1 MSISRRITAVAVAAL
16 VAAGVSACNS
26 SDNNGSSSGGSS
38 SGGSQASGTIALL
51 LPETATTRYESFDRP
66 LFEAKAKE
74 LCPDCKILY
83 QNANQQAD
91 QQRSQ
96 AQSVLAQ
103 GAKVLVLDPVNGET
117 AGSIVQLAKAKQVPV
132 ISYDRLVQNA
142 DLDYYISFDNE
153 KVGKLQGTALVDKLK
168 KDGKTS
174 GNIVMINGDIKD
186 NNAKLFNKGARSVLD
201 GSGFKTVPTPDF
213 FTPDWKPA
221 NAQSFMNAQI
231 ARLGK
236 TGFVGVYAANDG
248 TAGGAIAAMRANG
261 VNPIPPITGQD
272 AELAAIQR
280 IVSGEQYMTV
290 YKAYKPE
297 ADQAAQLAVDLIR
310 GNKPQ
315 ATATVNN
322 GQKDVPSFLLTPVAV
337 TKENVK
343 DTVVKDELW
352 TAAKICTGQ
361 YAAACSAAGLS

>member
-1 MSISRRITAVAVAAL
+1 MSTLRRITAVAVAAL
-16 VAAGVSACNS
+16 VATGAAACNTQDS
-26 SDNNGSSSGGSS
+26 GTPSGG
-38 SGGSQASGTIALL
+38 GGGGQASGTIALL

-66 LFEAKAKE
+66 LFEAKVRE

-117 AGSIVQLAKAKQVPV
+117 AGSMVQLAKAKNVPV
-132 ISYDRLVQNA
+132 ISYDRLIQDA
-142 DLDYYISFDNE
+142 DLDYYVSFDNE
-153 KVGKLQGTALVDKLK
+153 KVGQLQGTALVEKLK

-174 GNIVMINGDIKD
+174 GTVVMINGDVKD
-186 NNAKLFNKGARSVLD
+186 NNAKLFNKGAHSVLD
-201 GSGFKTVPTPDF
+201 TSGFTLAPKPDF

-221 NAQSFMNAQI
+221 NAQTFMNAQI
-231 ARLGK
+231 AKLGK
-236 TGFVGVYAANDG
+236 TGFIGVYAANDG

-261 VNPIPPITGQD
+261 VTPIPPVTGQD

-280 IVSGEQYMTV
+280 IVSGDQYMTV

-297 ADQAAQLAVDLIR
+297 ADRTAELAVDLLK

-315 ATATVNN
+315 GESTVNN
-322 GQKDVPSFLLTPVAV
+322 GQKEVPSFLLTPVAV
-337 TKENVK
+337 TIENIK
-343 DTVVKDELW
+343 DTVVKDGLW
-352 TAAKICTGQ
+352 TVDKICAAQ
-361 YAAACSAAGLS
+361 YAQPCAKAGLS